1 MMINSE
7 LLRQISIF
15 WSLFHI
21 LILFIMLYRP
31 RFSQKKTVLLTIAG
45 MLPLIILNV
54 LGMAILGADGKDSD
68 LYMHNSESDF
78 FLLDFQR

>member
-1 MMINSE
+1 MI
-7 LLRQISIF
+7 IF
-15 WSLFHI
+15 RDLSMLWSLSHI

-54 LGMAILGADGKDSD
+54 LGMAILGADQMGRILIFTGRYSGILAALRDK
-68 LYMHNSESDF
+68 YA
-78 FLLDFQR
+78 